1 MKALVPLADSM
12 WSKIYAH
19 HGMTVNKSWIL
30 NSSNDVTDMVKRFNK
45 TLSRHA
51 RQHHVLKLLSYDFK
65 NMYTNINLPDLKARM
80 ARFFKD
86 AFDLKPEGSQLKVTS
101 HGDISWVV
109 NHTVGPHR
117 RGPDTIDYVVY
128 TADNMTEWF
137 SLLIDNQFVRFGEHL
152 YQQVCGIPMGTNCA
166 VFVANLYLFTY
177 ELDFIRHL
185 SDLNDVTT
193 LKRFIH
199 MGRYVDDLLAID
211 NAALRD
217 RLYIDGP
224 LRGIYP
230 RGSLQLEETG
240 YGTSVDY
247 MDITLRRDYSV
258 GIATDVYDKRCEPGF
273 RQIRMIR
280 FPHIDSA
287 ISDSAKYNILTSQ
300 FIHFTR
306 LCSTKDSFVHSI
318 TNLLAALSLKNYN
331 KPRLLSI
338 LRKLLYWYPEIY
350 AVRSQR
356 HFFHCIR
363 NGVDH
368 TLISNPPPF

>member
-1 MKALVPLADSM
+1 
-12 WSKIYAH
+12 
-19 HGMTVNKSWIL
+19 MTVLSEV
-30 NSSNDVTDMVKRFNK
+30 S
-45 TLSRHA
+45 TL
-51 RQHHVLKLLSYDFK
+51 
-65 NMYTNINLPDLKARM
+65 
-80 ARFFKD
+80 
-86 AFDLKPEGSQLKVTS
+86 G
-101 HGDISWVV
+101 
-109 NHTVGPHR
+109 
-117 RGPDTIDYVVY
+117 
-128 TADNMTEWF
+128 
-137 SLLIDNQFVRFGEHL
+137 
-152 YQQVCGIPMGTNCA
+152 
-166 VFVANLYLFTY
+166 
-177 ELDFIRHL
+177 
-185 SDLNDVTT
+185 
-193 LKRFIH
+193 
-199 MGRYVDDLLAID
+199 
-211 NAALRD
+211 
-217 RLYIDGP
+217 
-224 LRGIYP
+224 

-300 FIHFTR
+300 FIRFTR
-306 LCSTKDSFVHSI
+306 LCSTKDSFVHNI

-338 LRKLLYWYPEIY
+338 LRKLIYRYPEKY
-350 AVRSQR
+350 AVRSKR